1 MPRGRACAWRSVPTC
16 ARGDNSPAA
25 CSVGWVYH
33 PRETVVRVGPPALQT
48 QRRRRLTQRS
58 RTKLAMPTHADSTHP
73 TIQPLRYTTPPG
85 TLWRIVRGAQRLHTF
100 ANTARLLK
108 TDRYSSLDLSYFVP
122 TNPYRNVREV
132 QCQSLD
138 LPSITAAD
146 THMTHKG
153 IQRSLKPLK

>member
-58 RTKLAMPTHADSTHP
+58 RTKRAMQTHADSTHP

-85 TLWRIVRGAQRLHTF
+85 TLWRIIVRGAQRLHTF
-100 ANTARLLK
+100 ANTKRLFEKHTATRFSTSRILYQQIP
-108 TDRYSSLDLSYFVP
+108 TVMYGRSS
-122 TNPYRNVREV
+122 
-132 QCQSLD
+132 
-138 LPSITAAD
+138 A
-146 THMTHKG
+146 TH
-153 IQRSLKPLK
+153 